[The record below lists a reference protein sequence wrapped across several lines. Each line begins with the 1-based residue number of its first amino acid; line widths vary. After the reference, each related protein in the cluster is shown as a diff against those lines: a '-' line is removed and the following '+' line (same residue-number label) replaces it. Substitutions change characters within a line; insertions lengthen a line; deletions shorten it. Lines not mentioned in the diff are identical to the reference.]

1 MCRNPGSIL
10 HPLVPKGMLPLVQ
23 RVQDQGPDDPLWEK
37 LTVRKCLFLVF
48 VHFLNNFPEHSSL
61 SKSCLCHTEGG
72 PATLLPPAEDCILS
86 SFHPSSSFLNLRCFL
101 FSKLLFSSV
110 KLEQSHHIL
119 KQRILSAED
128 LRALVDEL
136 LYDIRKVN
144 QKRTIDV
151 GSFRISP
158 DGTQERSKVPLA
170 KSETYLTEV
179 LENICDRMNDY
190 QLQVD
195 PQTQKRT
202 FKRFA
207 PRKDEKIY
215 ADFKKLYFYSDA
227 YKPLKF
233 ACESI
238 IEEYEDEIFSL
249 IAQEAD
255 YLADKLCSEKS

>member
-1 MCRNPGSIL
+1 ASIWGFL
-10 HPLVPKGMLPLVQ
+10 SLLWVSLVTMS
-23 RVQDQGPDDPLWEK
+23 
-37 LTVRKCLFLVF
+37 F
-48 VHFLNNFPEHSSL
+48 
-61 SKSCLCHTEGG
+61 
-72 PATLLPPAEDCILS
+72 LS
-86 SFHPSSSFLNLRCFL
+86 SYLAC
-101 FSKLLFSSV
+101 K
-110 KLEQSHHIL
+110 
-119 KQRILSAED
+119 
-128 LRALVDEL
+128 ALGDEL

-144 QKRTIDV
+144 PKRTIDV

-158 DGTQERSKVPLA
+158 DGTQERGKVPLA

-179 LENICDRMNDY
+179 MENICDRLNDY

-195 PQTQKRT
+195 PQPEKRT

-207 PRKDEKIY
+207 PRKDENIY
-215 ADFKKLYFYSDA
+215 ADFKKFCFYSDA

-255 YLADKLCSEKS
+255 YLADKLCSEKSGTVFDVTCALSTAFFSPSLHPET

>member
-1 MCRNPGSIL
+1 M
-10 HPLVPKGMLPLVQ
+10 GMVLLRLALLLLLTFSSNNVEGE
-23 RVQDQGPDDPLWEK
+23 QDQE
-37 LTVRKCLFLVF
+37 VF
-48 VHFLNNFPEHSSL
+48 CGAC
-61 SKSCLCHTEGG
+61 K
-72 PATLLPPAEDCILS
+72 
-86 SFHPSSSFLNLRCFL
+86 
-101 FSKLLFSSV
+101 
-110 KLEQSHHIL
+110 
-119 KQRILSAED
+119 
-128 LRALVDEL
+128 ALVDEL

-144 QKRTIDV
+144 PKRTVDV
-151 GSFRISP
+151 GSFRISL

-215 ADFKKLYFYSDA
+215 ADFKKFYFYSDA

-255 YLADKLCSEKS
+255 YLADKLCSEKSGLCEESATHTEL

>member
-1 MCRNPGSIL
+1 MWRESEI
-10 HPLVPKGMLPLVQ
+10 K
-23 RVQDQGPDDPLWEK
+23 
-37 LTVRKCLFLVF
+37 
-48 VHFLNNFPEHSSL
+48 
-61 SKSCLCHTEGG
+61 
-72 PATLLPPAEDCILS
+72 
-86 SFHPSSSFLNLRCFL
+86 RCF
-101 FSKLLFSSV
+101 V
-110 KLEQSHHIL
+110 E
-119 KQRILSAED
+119 
-128 LRALVDEL
+128 
-136 LYDIRKVN
+136 
-144 QKRTIDV
+144 
-151 GSFRISP
+151 
-158 DGTQERSKVPLA
+158 VPLA

-255 YLADKLCSEKS
+255 YLADKLCSEKSGLCEESATHTEL